1 MSITLSQVKRT
12 IELYEKVKIG
22 PGEKVVKTD
31 KVGRKK
37 NIEMTLTKKGR
48 QFFISQYF
56 KSDLKFRT
64 YYT

>member
-1 MSITLSQVKRT
+1 MSITLSQVKKT

-37 NIEMTLTKKGR
+37 NIEMTLTKKRIVRWKTR
-48 QFFISQYF
+48 QH
-56 KSDLKFRT
+56 
-64 YYT
+64 